1 MGQTWSGVI
10 AGLDI
15 TPAPAGHSEQSAE
28 CAAPARYRLQFADG
42 TSHALNEQIGQ
53 GFRIVFDGVV
63 VCRYC
68 ATESRRSFGGGY
80 CYDCFKT
87 LARCD
92 LCVVSPDRCHYDKG
106 TCREP
111 DWGESFCMQPHTVY
125 LANSSGIKVG
135 ITRRGREQRRWLD
148 QGAIQ
153 GLPILHA
160 QTRRAAGLVEAQI
173 ARFLP
178 DRTDWRKML
187 RDDVPELD
195 LNAARARIDDAALAL
210 PRGTRWLDPVQVER
224 LHYPLP
230 RIGLPLQTLKLQAG
244 PAVGNLIGMKGQYLV
259 LDDGALNVRSH
270 SGYRVTVTVSEPIV
284 RADGEAEQLGL
295 F

>member
-1 MGQTWSGVI
+1 MAEMAKTWTGVL

-15 TPAPAGHSEQSAE
+15 SSIHTEQSAE
-28 CAAPARYRLQFADG
+28 SVAQYRLQFADG
-42 TSHALNEQIGQ
+42 TSFALNEQIGK
-53 GFRIVFDGVV
+53 GFRLVFDGVV

-68 ATESRRSFGGGY
+68 GNEGRRSFGGGY
-80 CYDCFKT
+80 CYDCFTT

-92 LCVVSPDRCHYDKG
+92 LCVVSPNRCHYEKG

-111 DWGESFCMQPHTVY
+111 DWGESFCMQLHTVY

-135 ITRRGREQRRWLD
+135 ITRRGRERGRWLD

-153 GLPILHA
+153 GLPILQA
-160 QTRRAAGLVEAQI
+160 DTRRAAGLAEVQI
-173 ARFLP
+173 ARLIS

-195 LNAARARIDDAALAL
+195 LLKARQRIEEAGLAL
-210 PRGTRWLDPVQVER
+210 PRSTRWLDTTQVER

-230 RIGLPLQTLKLQAG
+230 HIGLPLQTLKLEAG
-244 PAVGNLIGMKGQYLV
+244 PAIGNLIGMKGQYMV
-259 LDDGALNVRSH
+259 LDSGALNVRNH
-270 SGYRVTVTVSEPIV
+270 SGYQVTVTVGEPV
-284 RADGEAEQLGL
+284 VGAHPEAGQLGL